1 VSVEWARPLWLALL
15 PAVLLLAAWLG
26 RGGPAVSFP
35 RAGPLAERGNR
46 AARLVV
52 AAPTVLRALCLALIV
67 AALAR
72 PRSPGAVVEERTRG
86 VPMMIALD
94 VSSSMLAEDFR
105 PRNRLEVAKQ
115 TIARFV
121 ADHPDDPIGLVAF
134 AGEALTV
141 VPVTTDHAVLLR
153 SLRDLRIGVLE
164 DGTAIGDGLAIAAN
178 RLHRVPGTS
187 KVVILMSDGENNR
200 GAIEP
205 VEAARAAAA
214 FGLEVFTIGVGSQ
227 GLVRVPVE
235 VGPGGVRYATTR
247 VGLDEVLL
255 RRIAEIG
262 GGRYF
267 RATNPEGLQRIYER
281 IGQLVKTPLESHRRT
296 LYTEWYPPLL
306 ALAALV
312 LALEWLL
319 RGSRWG
325 AVPG

>member
-15 PAVLLLAAWLG
+15 PAVLLLAVWLA
-26 RGGPAVSFP
+26 RGGPAVAFP

-46 AARLVV
+46 APRVLV
-52 AAPTVLRALCLALIV
+52 AAPAVLRALCLALIV

-72 PRSPGAVVEERTRG
+72 PRTPGAVVEERTRG

-115 TIARFV
+115 TIGRFV

-153 SLRDLRIGVLE
+153 SLRDLRIGLLE

-178 RLHRVPGTS
+178 RLHRVPGAS
-187 KVVILMSDGENNR
+187 KVVVLMSDGENNR
-200 GAIEP
+200 GTIEP

-214 FGLEVFTIGVGSQ
+214 FGLEIFTIGVGSQ

-247 VGLDEVLL
+247 VGLDEGLL
-255 RRIAEIG
+255 REVAEIG

-281 IGQLVKTPLESHRRT
+281 IGQLVKTPLESRRRT
-296 LYTEWYPPLL
+296 LYTEWYPLLL
-306 ALAALV
+306 AVAALA

-325 AVPG
+325 AMPG